1 MTLVWY
7 GSAGKWYITDRLL
20 AKDDSN
26 QISEENRNRLV
37 IDAAEPGGVQQQE
50 EEEPPDNP
58 SSAVDT
64 DPSTSWWLAD

>member
-50 EEEPPDNP
+50 EEPPDNP